1 MKPREWLLAA
11 VVIAAPGL
19 AAADMASDVTKP
31 GVWCSDFDE
40 ASSSCATLVR
50 FSGRDDTLQVSMVAL
65 HSRATYALKYTMQ
78 ARAVVRN
85 NELCIRPKEA
95 VASLRMYYTADALP
109 YVVASDQPVEP
120 AVLPDRL
127 EESPQAKKALAGLP
141 AEVCGLGP
149 FKTQLT
155 YVPESQATRLVLRRR
170 D

>member
-1 MKPREWLLAA
+1 MKSLDLFLAA
-11 VVIAAPGL
+11 SIVAAPGL
-19 AAADMASDVTKP
+19 AAADMTSDVAKP
-31 GVWCSDFDE
+31 GVWCSEFDE
-40 ASSSCATLVR
+40 ASSSCATVVR

-65 HSRATYALKYTMQ
+65 HSRGTYALKYSMR

-109 YVVASDQPVEP
+109 SVVASDQQVEP
-120 AVLPDRL
+120 AVMPDPP

-141 AEVCGLGP
+141 PEVCGLGP